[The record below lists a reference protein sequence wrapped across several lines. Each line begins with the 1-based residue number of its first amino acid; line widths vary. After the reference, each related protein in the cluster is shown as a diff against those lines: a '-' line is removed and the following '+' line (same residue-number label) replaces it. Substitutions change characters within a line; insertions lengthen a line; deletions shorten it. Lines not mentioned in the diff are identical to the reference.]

1 MRIRS
6 KSSSEWQS
14 RWSAIKSWLRSRRM
28 GLQLLLAFSLGTIVA
43 GGGGLWYVRSGKTWI
58 ATLTAPLHAEAQKTV
73 EEVTVTNDL
82 PTLYFDIG
90 FAEFQTMAAQ
100 REEALQ
106 KGILLHGDDDWAR
119 AQIRFQGETIP
130 VRLRLK
136 GDWTD
141 HLGEKKWSFRVKTRN
156 DATLLGM
163 RSFSVQAPHT
173 RNYLNEWLYFEDL
186 RQAGILAP
194 RYSFV
199 NVVVNGES
207 WGIYALEEGFSKEL
221 LESQGRRESVI
232 VRFDESVYWQ
242 HRAVFSD
249 SLSGIHSDVD
259 DIAATLGTEQF
270 ALVDEFNTNQVS
282 RDPVLQA
289 QSNTA
294 LGLLAGFQRGELAP
308 FEVFDA
314 ELLGRYL
321 AHTNL
326 WGARHGLDWH
336 NERYYYN
343 PLTSRLEPIGYDAFP
358 FAAAY
363 APFVDLGQYDDAA
376 VMRAYAQEALRISRP
391 EYLER
396 LEKEYT
402 ESFAHYQGAL
412 LQEFPA
418 ETLAAP
424 WERLAERQQLL
435 EKTLHPPQTVYAY
448 RTAELLTT
456 TVNVRVANIIRYPVV
471 LQQLQVGTQT
481 VAIQPGWVA
490 EEDRDLLDRTAD
502 PAMVLPSATEEG
514 PQYLTLH
521 IPASVVKSLLP
532 AGTSWYSH
540 TVQLVTQLVG
550 MEESMMANVLPHYPP
565 VLSARVTPP
574 QPTVAE
580 ALARYPFLKPAAA
593 PDFLELRAGEWQVS
607 GDLVLPDG
615 VGLVATHPVSLT
627 FEPGALFFANAPLL
641 LSAPEGSSSYF
652 GPSAGHWAGLVVL
665 QAGPEAV
672 SVLENV
678 EIRGTNG
685 IEREGWMTTG
695 GVTFYESPI
704 VLYRCRLLDSEAEDT
719 INIVRSDFRFVETEF
734 GNAASDAFDG
744 DFVHGSL
751 KDCAFHDVHGDGID
765 LSGSRVQIEG
775 ANFLRIYDKG
785 ISAGEQSIVTATQ
798 LIAHDVALAVVSK
811 DLSTVSATD
820 VTISRA
826 RIAGFAAYQKKME
839 YGPARLYASEVTF
852 SDSSPQTLAQTNSYI
867 EIDRVPAHTVELDV
881 ELLYRRLAALA
892 ALQPLDY
899 RLGPAIRLSGDT
911 LLTPEVRAGEDL
923 LLSLYW
929 EAVGTPDLDYTIFIH
944 IYDKAGNWLLQQ
956 DVRPDSDPEL
966 ISGEQAGG
974 RSLTSGWRAGEFI
987 EDFHRLTI
995 PEGAVP
1001 GEYRILLGMYDWR
1014 TDERLPVT
1022 TSDGTALP
1030 DAIIELGTFEVLE

>member
-1 MRIRS
+1 MRIKNTIS
-6 KSSSEWQS
+6 TGK
-14 RWSAIKSWLRSRRM
+14 A
-28 GLQLLLAFSLGTIVA
+28 GLGTRLTAWWGARHNLTSFAVAVSIGALLAGSISLWYTAGGRQLLD
-43 GGGGLWYVRSGKTWI
+43 Y
-58 ATLTAPLHAEAQKTV
+58 LTAPLRAEAQKTV

-90 FAEFQTMAAQ
+90 FAEFQAMAAQ

-106 KGILLHGDDDWAR
+106 KGILLLDDDDWVR

-141 HLGEKKWSFRVKTRN
+141 HLNDKKWSFRVKTRG
-156 DATLLGM
+156 DAVLLGM

-199 NVVVNGES
+199 NVMVNGER

-221 LESQGRRESVI
+221 LEAQGRRESVI

-249 SLSGIHSDVD
+249 SLSGVYSEVD
-259 DIAATLGTEQF
+259 TIADTLGTEQF
-270 ALVDEFNTNQVS
+270 ALVDEFNTNKVS

-289 QSNTA
+289 QSGTA
-294 LGLLAGFQRGELAP
+294 LGLLSGFQRGELRPSEA
-308 FEVFDA
+308 FDA

-326 WGARHGLDWH
+326 WDARHGLDWH

-358 FAAAY
+358 FADAY

-396 LEKEYT
+396 LGKEYA
-402 ESFAHYQGAL
+402 ESFAHYQSAL

-418 ETLAAP
+418 EALAAP
-424 WERLAERQQLL
+424 WERLAERQNLL
-435 EKTLHPPQTVYAY
+435 MAALHPPQTVYAY

-490 EEDRDLLDRTAD
+490 EDDRDLLDRAAA
-502 PAMVLPSATEEG
+502 PAVVLHSAAKKG
-514 PQYLTLH
+514 PRYLTLH
-521 IPASVVKSLLP
+521 IPAPAVKTLLP

-540 TVQLVTQLVG
+540 TVQLVTQLAG
-550 MEESMMANVLPHYPP
+550 MAEPVTADVLPHYPP
-565 VLSARVTPP
+565 VLSARVTPL

-593 PDFLELRAGEWQVS
+593 PDFLELRAGEWQVP

-615 VGLVATHPVSLT
+615 VGLIATHPVSLT

-641 LSAPEGSSSYF
+641 LSAPEEGNIYF
-652 GPSAGHWAGLVVL
+652 GPTAEHWAGLVVL
-665 QAGPEAV
+665 QTGPEAV
-672 SVLENV
+672 SVLGNV
-678 EIRGTNG
+678 EIRGTSG

-695 GVTFYESPI
+695 GVTFYESPV
-704 VLYRCRLLDSEAEDT
+704 VLYRCRLLDSAAEDT
-719 INIVRSDFRFVETEF
+719 LNVVRSGFRFVETEF
-734 GNAASDAFDG
+734 GNTTSDAFDG

-751 KDCAFHDVHGDGID
+751 KDCAFHDVHGDGVD
-765 LSGSRVQIEG
+765 LSGSRAQIEG
-775 ANFLRIYDKG
+775 VNFLRIYDKG
-785 ISAGEQSIVTATQ
+785 ISAGEQSVVTATQ
-798 LIAHDVALAVVSK
+798 IVARDVALAVVSK
-811 DLSTVSATD
+811 DLSTVLADD

-826 RIAGFAAYQKKME
+826 WIAGFAAYQKKLE
-839 YGPARLYASEVTF
+839 YGPARLYASQVKF
-852 SDSSPQTLAQTNSYI
+852 LDSSPQTLAQTNSFI
-867 EIDRVPAHTVELDV
+867 EVNRVPARTVELDV

-892 ALQPLDY
+892 AMQPLDY

-911 LLTPEVRAGEDL
+911 LLTPEVHAGDDL

-944 IYDKAGNWLLQQ
+944 IYDAAGTWLTQQ
-956 DVRPDSDPEL
+956 DVMP
-966 ISGEQAGG
+966 AGG
-974 RSLTSGWRAGEFI
+974 QSLTSGWRAGEFI

-995 PEGAVP
+995 PEEAVP

-1014 TDERLPVT
+1014 TGERLPVT

-1030 DAIIELGTFEVLE
+1030 DAIIELRTFEVLE